1 MRMAEFLVLKV
12 SRSALADAD
21 QDAKRYKLG
30 DVVTIQDDG
39 HPWSEVEAN
48 HPDAKIVKAPGIPK
62 EDFLQLLSES
72 APNPNEHKRIRLWT
86 FKDIVNIPETVNLPN
101 ATSFIATHC
110 EQHPALPVGGA
121 FDINLRAVR

>member
-1 MRMAEFLVLKV
+1 MRMAEFLVLKA

-30 DVVTIQDDG
+30 DTISIQDDG
-39 HPWSEVEAN
+39 YQWGAEAAS
-48 HPDAKIVKAPGIPK
+48 DYARVVKAPGIPK
-62 EDFLQLLSES
+62 EDFIQLLSES
-72 APNPNEHKRIRLWT
+72 APNPNEHKRIRLWV
-86 FKDIVNIPETVNLPN
+86 FKDIVNIPATVNLPN